1 MYRKIQIFKIHSHL
15 AQNINTFCD
24 SQFTIHTH
32 SFSFSLSNRR
42 QSSKRVFSLL
52 QITSPRERSV
62 CYSNPKICPR
72 ETCHLHQYFPTN
84 AYFRTCLFSFLFFFF
99 RSKRKRDR
107 ERKIYIYI
115 YILATK
121 CTREKVC
128 LFLMRA
134 RVALVTGTRD
144 VPDGIG
150 ECSGAT
156 SSAMK
161 TMKERRKWNLISSRA
176 NTFGAVCYVTSLRRR
191 TGWPF

>member
-1 MYRKIQIFKIHSHL
+1 MTRNLLY
-15 AQNINTFCD
+15 T
-24 SQFTIHTH
+24 HTL
-32 SFSFSLSNRR
+32 FPSLSLTDGKAPNESFPCYKSPVRENVAFVIPIQR
-42 QSSKRVFSLL
+42 FVRAKPVTSTNIFQPMHIFVRVF
-52 QITSPRERSV
+52 
-62 CYSNPKICPR
+62 
-72 ETCHLHQYFPTN
+72 
-84 AYFRTCLFSFLFFFF
+84 FLFFSFF
-99 RSKRKRDR
+99 FDRNERETER
-107 ERKIYIYI
+107 ERNIYI

-161 TMKERRKWNLISSRA
+161 TMKERRKWNSISSRA